1 MKIASFAAAFAAV
14 ILAAPVVHAQS
25 YKRDVPDSLLKK
37 AKITEAAAVATAQ
50 AKVPKG
56 TIDALELENENGK
69 LLWSFDFKVPGKT
82 GIDELQVNAVTGKA
96 GKVVHESPAAEKKEA
111 AADAKEAK
119 AKAAAAKKKP

>member
-1 MKIASFAAAFAAV
+1 MKYTSILAGLAAV
-14 ILAAPVVHAQS
+14 VLAVPAVRAQAT
-25 YKRDVPDSLLKK
+25 YKRDVPDSLVKK

-56 TIDALELENENGK
+56 TIDALELENEGGK

-82 GIDELQVNAVTGKA
+82 GIDEVNVNAITGKA

-111 AADAKEAK
+111 AADAKAAK
-119 AKAAAAKKKP
+119 AKAKKP